1 MATWTSDKIRNIA
14 LIGHSGEGKT
24 SLLEAILFQT
34 GAIKRLGKVDDGSS
48 VSDYDD
54 EEKARKFSINLT
66 ASYVTY
72 KDYKFNILD
81 VPGF

>member
-48 VSDYDD
+48 VSDY
-54 EEKARKFSINLT
+54 EYQTMMMRKKQENFQSI
-66 ASYVTY
+66 
-72 KDYKFNILD
+72 
-81 VPGF
+81 